1 MTMTKNECVAKML
14 RKGYK
19 CEIIRNVV
27 IFYEA
32 DEKTIKKA
40 LAEIGYESSWGIG
53 AMGENKSIELPT
65 AEEENLEAYEETFEE
80 EAPEQEVEQESA
92 EIVPEESE
100 QTPKKTASLADE
112 IMDDSPL
119 DEEDSIDIE
128 EIDFSNMEM
137 HQQSIFDLWDE

>member
-65 AEEENLEAYEETFEE
+65 EEELTETLAEEAEDYEEES
-80 EAPEQEVEQESA
+80 QEV
-92 EIVPEESE
+92 VPEEREEKQQEKS
-100 QTPKKTASLADE
+100 TSLADE
-112 IMDDSPL
+112 LMDDSPL

>member
-65 AEEENLEAYEETFEE
+65 AEEENLETYEETFEE
-80 EAPEQEVEQESA
+80 EAPE
-92 EIVPEESE
+92 
-100 QTPKKTASLADE
+100 
-112 IMDDSPL
+112 DDSPL

>member
-80 EAPEQEVEQESA
+80 EAPE
-92 EIVPEESE
+92 PEAHRESE
-100 QTPKKTASLADE
+100 ETTEENDETPKKTASLADE

>member
-53 AMGENKSIELPT
+53 AMGENKSIELPI

-80 EAPEQEVEQESA
+80 APEEESQET
-92 EIVPEESE
+92 VPEKSE
-100 QTPKKTASLADE
+100 EEQQEKSTSLADE

>member
-65 AEEENLEAYEETFEE
+65 ADEEIPEDFEESFEE
-80 EAPEQEVEQESA
+80 EASEEESQET
-92 EIVPEESE
+92 VPEKSE
-100 QTPKKTASLADE
+100 EEQQEKSTSLADE

>member
-65 AEEENLEAYEETFEE
+65 ADEEIPEDFEESFEE
-80 EAPEQEVEQESA
+80 EASEPEAHRER
-92 EIVPEESE
+92 EETTE
-100 QTPKKTASLADE
+100 ENDETPKITASLADE

>member
-65 AEEENLEAYEETFEE
+65 AEELTETLAEEAEDYEEES
-80 EAPEQEVEQESA
+80 QEV
-92 EIVPEESE
+92 VPEERKEKQQEKS
-100 QTPKKTASLADE
+100 TSLADE

>member
-65 AEEENLEAYEETFEE
+65 EEELTETLAEEAEDYEEES
-80 EAPEQEVEQESA
+80 QEV
-92 EIVPEESE
+92 VPEEREEKQQEKS
-100 QTPKKTASLADE
+100 TSLADE

>member
-80 EAPEQEVEQESA
+80 APEEESQET
-92 EIVPEESE
+92 VPEEREEKQQEKS
-100 QTPKKTASLADE
+100 TSLADE

>member
-65 AEEENLEAYEETFEE
+65 ADEENLETYEETFEE
-80 EAPEQEVEQESA
+80 EAPEEESQEA
-92 EIVPEESE
+92 VPEEREEKQQEKS
-100 QTPKKTASLADE
+100 TSLADE

>member
-80 EAPEQEVEQESA
+80 EAPEEESQEA
-92 EIVPEESE
+92 VPEEREEKQQEKS
-100 QTPKKTASLADE
+100 TSLADE

-128 EIDFSNMEM
+128 EIDFFNMEM

>member
-1 MTMTKNECVAKML
+1 MRQMRRL
-14 RKGYK
+14 SRK
-19 CEIIRNVV
+19 R
-27 IFYEA
+27 F
-32 DEKTIKKA
+32 
-40 LAEIGYESSWGIG
+40 GYESSWGIG

-65 AEEENLEAYEETFEE
+65 ADEEIPEDFEESFEE
-80 EAPEQEVEQESA
+80 EAPEEESQEA
-92 EIVPEESE
+92 VPEEREEKQQEKS
-100 QTPKKTASLADE
+100 TSLADE

>member
-65 AEEENLEAYEETFEE
+65 ADEEILEDFEESFEE
-80 EAPEQEVEQESA
+80 EASEPEAHRER
-92 EIVPEESE
+92 EETTE
-100 QTPKKTASLADE
+100 ENDETPKKTASLADE

>member
-65 AEEENLEAYEETFEE
+65 ADEEIPEDFEESFEE
-80 EAPEQEVEQESA
+80 EASEPEAHRER
-92 EIVPEESE
+92 EETTE
-100 QTPKKTASLADE
+100 ENDETPKKTASLADE

>member
-1 MTMTKNECVAKML
+1 
-14 RKGYK
+14 
-19 CEIIRNVV
+19 
-27 IFYEA
+27 
-32 DEKTIKKA
+32 
-40 LAEIGYESSWGIG
+40 
-53 AMGENKSIELPT
+53 MGE
-65 AEEENLEAYEETFEE
+65 AHEETFEE

>member
-65 AEEENLEAYEETFEE
+65 ADEENLEAYEETFEE
-80 EAPEQEVEQESA
+80 EAPEEESQET
-92 EIVPEESE
+92 VPEKSE
-100 QTPKKTASLADE
+100 EEQQEKSTSLADE

>member
-65 AEEENLEAYEETFEE
+65 ADEEILEDFEESFEE
-80 EAPEQEVEQESA
+80 EASEPEA
-92 EIVPEESE
+92 HRESE
-100 QTPKKTASLADE
+100 ETTEENDETPKKTASLADE

>member
-65 AEEENLEAYEETFEE
+65 ADEEIPEDFEESFEE
-80 EAPEQEVEQESA
+80 EAPEDDSQETVLEEREEKQQEKS
-92 EIVPEESE
+92 
-100 QTPKKTASLADE
+100 TSLADE

>member
-65 AEEENLEAYEETFEE
+65 ADEENLEVYEETFEE
-80 EAPEQEVEQESA
+80 EAPEEESQEA
-92 EIVPEESE
+92 VPEEREEKQQEKS
-100 QTPKKTASLADE
+100 TSLADE

>member
-65 AEEENLEAYEETFEE
+65 ADEEIPEDFEESFEE
-80 EAPEQEVEQESA
+80 EAAEDDSQETVLEEREEKQQEKS
-92 EIVPEESE
+92 
-100 QTPKKTASLADE
+100 TSLADE

>member
-1 MTMTKNECVAKML
+1 MTKNECVAKML

-65 AEEENLEAYEETFEE
+65 EEELTETLAEEAEDYEEES
-80 EAPEQEVEQESA
+80 QEV
-92 EIVPEESE
+92 VPEEREEKQQEKS
-100 QTPKKTASLADE
+100 TSLADE

>member
-19 CEIIRNVV
+19 CELVRNVV
-27 IFYEA
+27 IFYET
-32 DEKTIKKA
+32 DEKTIKKV

-65 AEEENLEAYEETFEE
+65 AEEEPVEFVDDFEE
-80 EAPEQEVEQESA
+80 EEVAETTTEDAAASVDDDSTVVASESTS
-92 EIVPEESE
+92 ITDSI
-100 QTPKKTASLADE
+100 L
-112 IMDDSPL
+112 DDSPL

>member
-65 AEEENLEAYEETFEE
+65 ADEEIPEDFEESFEE
-80 EAPEQEVEQESA
+80 EAPEEESQEA
-92 EIVPEESE
+92 VPEEREEKQQEKS
-100 QTPKKTASLADE
+100 TSLADE

>member
-27 IFYEA
+27 IFYET

-65 AEEENLEAYEETFEE
+65 ADEEIPEDFEESFEE
-80 EAPEQEVEQESA
+80 EASEPEA
-92 EIVPEESE
+92 HRESE
-100 QTPKKTASLADE
+100 ETTEENDETPKKTASLADE